1 MYKIF
6 ILSTVFSLF
15 PTVIVAQDSLCY
27 IEWRGQFIDLSH
39 NLCDNKPQ
47 SSFRELT
54 ATKRQMI
61 PLNNVRVSDLRIEL
75 AENGLPEVKGTLTN
89 ESNQLGEVPI
99 IQFNVIDQR
108 NNRILA
114 SEAIALDSSN
124 GIAPG
129 EQMSFIKA
137 INTNILSSGVTLS
150 DLHVEIVNSI

>member
-1 MYKIF
+1 MYKIW

-15 PTVIVAQDSLCY
+15 PTVLVAQDSLCY
-27 IEWRGQFIDLSH
+27 IEWRGQFIDLSN
-39 NLCDNKPQ
+39 NLCDNKSS

-54 ATKRQMI
+54 ATTRRMI
-61 PLNNVRVSDLRIEL
+61 PLNNVRVSDIRIEL
-75 AENGLPEVKGTLTN
+75 SDNGTPEIKGTLTN
-89 ESNQLGEVPI
+89 ESNQVGELPI

-137 INTNILSSGVTLS
+137 INTNIFSSGVRLS
-150 DLHVEIVNSI
+150 DLQVKTANSI

>member
-1 MYKIF
+1 MYKIW

-15 PTVIVAQDSLCY
+15 PTVLVAQDSLCY
-27 IEWRGQFIDLSH
+27 IEWRGQFIDLSN
-39 NLCDNKPQ
+39 NLCDNKSP

-54 ATKRQMI
+54 ATTRRMI
-61 PLNNVRVSDLRIEL
+61 PLNNVRVSDIRIEL
-75 AENGLPEVKGTLTN
+75 SENGTPEIKGTLTN
-89 ESNQLGEVPI
+89 ESNQVGELPI

-137 INTNILSSGVTLS
+137 INTNIFSSGVRLS
-150 DLHVEIVNSI
+150 DLQVKIANSI

>member
-1 MYKIF
+1 
-6 ILSTVFSLF
+6 
-15 PTVIVAQDSLCY
+15 
-27 IEWRGQFIDLSH
+27 
-39 NLCDNKPQ
+39 
-47 SSFRELT
+47 
-54 ATKRQMI
+54 MI